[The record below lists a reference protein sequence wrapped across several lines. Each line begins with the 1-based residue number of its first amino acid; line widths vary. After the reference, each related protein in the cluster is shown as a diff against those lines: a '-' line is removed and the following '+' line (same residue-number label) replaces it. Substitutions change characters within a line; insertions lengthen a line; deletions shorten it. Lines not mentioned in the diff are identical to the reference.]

1 MQVTGVAGR
10 CEVSWNPLR
19 SNGGQ
24 CLPLSLSPPSISVIT
39 ICMKGPHSFKS
50 LYKFWKI
57 NVLQLASKTGLT
69 TYQSCRFFSIYLVK
83 NSCYIMLT
91 HSASSKCILGG
102 VWNQESVLFQNQFHW
117 KKKNLQTI
125 LMTYICI
132 NVLQGLHSS
141 APMYKTGTD
150 KSFTQCTEPQW
161 KKQANIYSKQCSSTH
176 LFKQVAQIFKD

>member
-117 KKKNLQTI
+117 KKKPSNYFDDIHL
-125 LMTYICI
+125 Y
-132 NVLQGLHSS
+132 
-141 APMYKTGTD
+141 
-150 KSFTQCTEPQW
+150 
-161 KKQANIYSKQCSSTH
+161 QCSSRSTFLCSYVQNRDRQEFYSMYRTTVKETSKH
-176 LFKQVAQIFKD
+176 IQ